1 MEIISE
7 KIDGKIE
14 AVLYDD
20 DGKEMMVLPKVKN
33 SRGKE
38 IGIDIH
44 ESILHTMEK
53 QDLGKEV
60 TNHELKD
67 AERKVLN
74 YKLFG
79 AWHNPEDLEWILQ
92 TPSREIVTEEDLR
105 PVSKLYKWIDKN
117 N

>member
-1 MEIISE
+1 MKIISE

-33 SRGKE
+33 RRGKE
-38 IGIDIH
+38 IGIDIP

-60 TNHELKD
+60 TNRELKD

-79 AWHNPEDLEWILQ
+79 KWDNPDDLNWVQ
-92 TPSREIVTEEDLR
+92 QFPKREVITEEDLE
-105 PVSKLYKWIDKN
+105 PVSKLYKWVDKN

>member
-33 SRGKE
+33 RRGKE
-38 IGIDIH
+38 IGIDIP

-79 AWHNPEDLEWILQ
+79 AGHNPEDLEWILQ